1 MNSILENLNRSIG
14 VIGSAVMT
22 PDGMLAASAISD
34 QRDQDAL
41 AAIGSSLVLSAARSL
56 KLLGGTALDSL
67 LVEGSRGR
75 ILLVNAGPAYLVVIT
90 DSSLSL
96 DSAMLDVRGAVERI
110 QRKINLD
117 K

>member
-1 MNSILENLNRSIG
+1 MKSILENLNRSIG

-22 PDGMLAASAISD
+22 PDGMMAAAAISD
-34 QRDQDAL
+34 AQDQDAL

-56 KLLGGTALDSL
+56 KMMGGTALDSL
-67 LVEGSRGR
+67 LVEG
-75 ILLVNAGPAYLVVIT
+75 
-90 DSSLSL
+90 SL

-117 K
+117 R

>member
-1 MNSILENLNRSIG
+1 MKSILENLNRSVG

-34 QRDQDAL
+34 ARDQEAL

-56 KLLGGTALDSL
+56 KTLGDAALDSL
-67 LVEGSRGR
+67 LVDGSRGK
-75 ILLVNAGPAYLVVIT
+75 IMLVNTGSAYLVVIT
-90 DSSLSL
+90 DAALSL
-96 DSAMLDVRGAVERI
+96 DSTMLDVRSAVERI

-117 K
+117 A